1 MKNSLL
7 LLISMAIAMSI
18 CAQKQTPDTNY
29 ANRVTSVTWMP
40 DGKSLLFSVVKFHKQ
55 NHQAPFFSRVFS
67 YELATGKIT
76 ELFENGSNLAPSP
89 NGKTIA
95 FLKRDD
101 KRSADIYLYQIEN
114 KQQSLLASDTTKKNS
129 LSWSPDGKKIMYN
142 ISHKGENQ
150 HATIDICVLDV
161 ATGKVKQVTESHP
174 HKSYSPAWCPDS
186 KKIVYYL
193 EKGDDNDQI
202 WLTDDEGSFHTNLTH
217 DTTTHNYFPSWLD
230 EKTIY
235 YTQDPETI
243 MTMKIDGSKKQ
254 KLEGIN
260 HYHVKFSPAAGLFA
274 YVQEDP
280 ENNIVVFD
288 RQKKTTKVLVDEGTI
303 KGLF

>member
-7 LLISMAIAMSI
+7 LLISLAIAMTV

-40 DGKSLLFSVVKFHKQ
+40 DGKSLLFSVVKFHKH
-55 NHQAPFFSRVFS
+55 NHQAPFFSRVFR
-67 YELATGKIT
+67 YELATEKIT
-76 ELFENGSNLAPSP
+76 ELFENGSSLAPSP
-89 NGKTIA
+89 DGKMIA
-95 FLKRDD
+95 FLRRDE
-101 KRSADIYLYQIEN
+101 KRSADIYLYQIEK
-114 KQQSLLASDTTKKNS
+114 KQQSLLGSDTTKKNS

-142 ISHKGENQ
+142 ISHNGENQ
-150 HATIDICVLDV
+150 HVTIDICVLDL
-161 ATGKVKQVTESHP
+161 ATGKVKQVTDSHP
-174 HKSYSPAWCPDS
+174 YKSYSPAWSPDS

-202 WLTDDEGSFHTNLTH
+202 WLTDDEGSFHTNLTN

-230 EKTIY
+230 EKTIF
-235 YTQDPETI
+235 YTQSPETI
-243 MTMKIDGSKKQ
+243 MTMRIDGSKKQ

-260 HYHVKFSPAAGLFA
+260 HYQVKFSPAAGLFA

-280 ENNIVVFD
+280 ENKVVVFD
-288 RQKKTTKVLVDEGTI
+288 RKKKVSKVLLDGSLI
-303 KGLF
+303 QKLF